1 MSPLLIGV
9 LGVVLLM
16 ILLFMRM
23 PIAVAMGVVGVL
35 GMGMVVG
42 FEAGLSILK
51 TAPFA
56 AIARYGFSVVPLF
69 ILMGS
74 FCFHAGVSRDLYYTV
89 NKWIGHF
96 RGGLAMATVG
106 ACAGF
111 AAVSGS
117 SLATTATMGTV
128 ALPEMKK
135 YKYSL
140 ELATGAIAAGG
151 TLGILIPPSVVL
163 VIYGILTEQSIAA
176 LFLAGFI
183 PGILEAIFYIITI
196 SIVCRF
202 NPEAG
207 PAGPKTTFKE
217 KIISLKDTWPIFTIF
232 VIVIGGIYT
241 GIFSPTEAAG
251 IGAFSALLIALLKR
265 KLARNNFIASLED
278 TMKSTAMIFTIL
290 IGAMVLGYFLTATR
304 LPFELANVVSGLD
317 LNRYIILGMIL
328 AVYVILGC
336 IMIPMAMVI
345 LTIPIVFPLVTAQG
359 FDPIW
364 FGIITVRIFEIAQI
378 TPPVGMNVFV
388 MKGVAPDIPMGTIYK
403 GIIPFFI
410 ADIFHL
416 ILLIVFPQIALFL
429 PSHRI
434 YVDLDWF
441 IPKLGE
447 PEALFLKLKSLKINF
462 KV

>member
-1 MSPLLIGV
+1 MSPLLIGA

-16 ILLFMRM
+16 VLLFMRM

-35 GMGMVVG
+35 GLGLVVG

-117 SLATTATMGTV
+117 SLATVATMGTV

-135 YKYSL
+135 YKYSP

-183 PGILEAIFYIITI
+183 PGILEALFYIITI

-202 NPEAG
+202 NPKAG

-265 KLARNNFIASLED
+265 KLARNNFISSLED

-317 LNRYIILGMIL
+317 LNRFIILGLIL

-345 LTIPIVFPLVTAQG
+345 LTIPIVFPLITAQG

-410 ADIFHL
+410 ADICHL

-429 PSHRI
+429 PSLMR
-434 YVDLDWF
+434 
-441 IPKLGE
+441 
-447 PEALFLKLKSLKINF
+447 
-462 KV
+462 

>member
-1 MSPLLIGV
+1 MV
-9 LGVVLLM
+9 
-16 ILLFMRM
+16 LLFMRM

-35 GMGMVVG
+35 GLGVVVG

-117 SLATTATMGTV
+117 SLATVATMGTV

-135 YKYSL
+135 YKYSP

-183 PGILEAIFYIITI
+183 PGILEALFYIITI

-202 NPEAG
+202 NPKAG

-217 KIISLKDTWPIFTIF
+217 KIVSLKDTWPIFTIF

-265 KLARNNFIASLED
+265 KLARKNFISSLED

-290 IGAMVLGYFLTATR
+290 IGAMVLGYFLSATR
-304 LPFELANVVSGLD
+304 LPFELAKVVSGLD
-317 LNRYIILGMIL
+317 LNRFIILGLIL

-345 LTIPIVFPLVTAQG
+345 LTIPIVFPLITAQG

-410 ADIFHL
+410 ADICHL

-429 PSHRI
+429 PN
-434 YVDLDWF
+434 LM
-441 IPKLGE
+441 G
-447 PEALFLKLKSLKINF
+447 
-462 KV
+462 

>member
-1 MSPLLIGV
+1 
-9 LGVVLLM
+9 
-16 ILLFMRM
+16 
-23 PIAVAMGVVGVL
+23 
-35 GMGMVVG
+35 
-42 FEAGLSILK
+42 
-51 TAPFA
+51 
-56 AIARYGFSVVPLF
+56 
-69 ILMGS
+69 
-74 FCFHAGVSRDLYYTV
+74 
-89 NKWIGHF
+89 
-96 RGGLAMATVG
+96 MATVG

-117 SLATTATMGTV
+117 SLATVATMGTV

-135 YKYSL
+135 YKYSP

-183 PGILEAIFYIITI
+183 PGILEALFYIITI

-202 NPEAG
+202 NPKAG

-265 KLARNNFIASLED
+265 KLARNNFISSLED

-317 LNRYIILGMIL
+317 LNRFIILGLIL

-345 LTIPIVFPLVTAQG
+345 LTIPIVFPLITAQG

-410 ADIFHL
+410 ADICHL

-429 PSHRI
+429 PSLMR
-434 YVDLDWF
+434 
-441 IPKLGE
+441 
-447 PEALFLKLKSLKINF
+447 
-462 KV
+462 

>member
-1 MSPLLIGV
+1 MSPLTIGA
-9 LGVVLLM
+9 LGIVLLM
-16 ILLFMRM
+16 IFLFMRM
-23 PIAVAMGVVGVL
+23 PIAVAMGVVGV
-35 GMGMVVG
+35 MGMSVVVG
-42 FEAGLSILK
+42 VDAGLSVLK

-56 AIARYGFSVVPLF
+56 AIAKYGFSVVPLF
-69 ILMGS
+69 ILMGN

-89 NKWIGHF
+89 NRWIGHF

-117 SLATTATMGTV
+117 SLATAATMGTV

-135 YKYSL
+135 YKYSP
-140 ELATGAIAAGG
+140 ELATGSISAGG

-183 PGILEAIFYIITI
+183 PGILEAIFYIIAI
-196 SIVCRF
+196 SIVCRI
-202 NPEAG
+202 NPQAG
-207 PAGPKTTFKE
+207 PAGPKSSFSA
-217 KIISLKDTWPIFTIF
+217 KIISLKDTWPILTLFI
-232 VIVIGGIYT
+232 IVIGGIYA

-251 IGAFSALLIALLKR
+251 IGAFFALIIAIVKR
-265 KLARNNFIASLED
+265 ALDPRSFFASLEE

-290 IGAMVLGYFLTATR
+290 IGAMVLGYFMTATR
-304 LPFELANVVSGLD
+304 LPFELANVVSGLEV
-317 LNRYIILGMIL
+317 NRYIIFSLIL
-328 AVYVILGC
+328 IVYIILGC

-345 LTIPIVFPLVTAQG
+345 LTIPIVFPLVVAQG

-388 MKGVAPDIPMGTIYK
+388 ISGVAGDVPMGTIYK
-403 GIIPFFI
+403 GIIPFLI
-410 ADIFHL
+410 ADICHL
-416 ILLIVFPQIALFL
+416 ILLIAFPQIALFL
-429 PSHRI
+429 PGLMS
-434 YVDLDWF
+434 
-441 IPKLGE
+441 
-447 PEALFLKLKSLKINF
+447 
-462 KV
+462 